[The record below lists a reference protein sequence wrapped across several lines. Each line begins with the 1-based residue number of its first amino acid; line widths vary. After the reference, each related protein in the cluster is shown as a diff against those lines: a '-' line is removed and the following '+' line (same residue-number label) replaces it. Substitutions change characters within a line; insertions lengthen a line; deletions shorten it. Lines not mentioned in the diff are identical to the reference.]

1 MRRALK
7 HGAIG
12 WTIPQ
17 GAVGLAS
24 RWSASWAVK
33 RIRWVVGGALRGI
46 VVKQGLHLSC
56 EFPQSREKLQE
67 VQVEMCPGGSLPG
80 QEALCQ
86 VEELLRV
93 EVQVVGGGVGHGGS
107 RGGQGVGGAYDEMVL
122 WRVL

>member
-1 MRRALK
+1 MRA
-7 HGAIG
+7 
-12 WTIPQ
+12 
-17 GAVGLAS
+17 
-24 RWSASWAVK
+24 
-33 RIRWVVGGALRGI
+33 I

-107 RGGQGVGGAYDEMVL
+107 RGGRAHDEVVL
-122 WRVL
+122 WRVLL